1 MSAPA
6 RRPIAPRN
14 ERILGSSLR
23 RPPSSG
29 AIARRR
35 WLVGL
40 CKRALPVL
48 ALGLLVLVAF
58 WPEFMQPSDQTRLVY
73 RRGAITTES
82 GLVVSP
88 RYRGDD
94 DSRQPYTVTAAT
106 ALQRDAERFD
116 LALPVGDIALNGGAW
131 LFVQA
136 REGTYVKKSGQL
148 DLAGEVT
155 MYRDDGTM
163 LVTDAATFDLREG
176 VATSGH
182 ITRAEGP
189 FGTLDA
195 QGFAIT
201 ERGQV
206 AQFTGPVRL
215 VLNAVTR

>member
-1 MSAPA
+1 MTMPA
-6 RRPIAPRN
+6 RRPVAPRTD
-14 ERILGSSLR
+14 RILGTSLR

-35 WLVGL
+35 WMVGL
-40 CKRALPVL
+40 GKRALPVL
-48 ALGLLVLVAF
+48 ALGLLLLVAL

-73 RRGAITTES
+73 RRGAISTES
-82 GLVVSP
+82 GLVVAP

-94 DSRQPYTVTAAT
+94 DSRQPYTVTAAS
-106 ALQRDAERFD
+106 ALQRDPERFD
-116 LALPVGDIALNGGAW
+116 LTAPVGDITLNGGAW

-136 REGTYVKKSGQL
+136 RQGTYAKKLAQL
-148 DLAGEVT
+148 DLSGEVT
-155 MYRDDGTM
+155 LYRDDGTM
-163 LVTDAATFDLREG
+163 LITDAATLDLKEG
-176 VATSGH
+176 VAASAH

-195 QGFAIT
+195 QGFTIT

-215 VLNAVTR
+215 VLNAARR